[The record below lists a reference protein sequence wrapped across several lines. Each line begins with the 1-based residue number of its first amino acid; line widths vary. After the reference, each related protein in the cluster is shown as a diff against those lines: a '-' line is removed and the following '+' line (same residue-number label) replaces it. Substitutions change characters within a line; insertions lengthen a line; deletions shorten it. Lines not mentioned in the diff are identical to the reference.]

1 MARGFALR
9 IAATLLAAASMAMP
23 AVETDGIGLLADA
36 VMATAAV
43 DDLPIIMSCP
53 PTLDVLPDLY
63 TEAADAWSSAA
74 IEEIRAKTSL
84 AVWKSTSAP
93 RAPDNSYNSFT
104 RPPEPT
110 RHVAVVV
117 LLAQTALG
125 PPSPLRVEGFV
136 AQIVLLG
143 LRDQN
148 LRLSHQTRQVRETR
162 GTAAR
167 AHAHEAFLRAVL
179 QTDVARLAFRVLRT
193 LFDGLRRGLLVFLV
207 GVVLFGAAAAC
218 YFITIFVCG
227 RRGASGSGGIDR
239 RSILFDNSHSA
250 RGRPARGALRRRQEH
265 HDLLQSALQ

>member
-148 LRLSHQTRQVRETR
+148 LRLSHQTRQVRETC

-207 GVVLFGAAAAC
+207 GVVLFGAASAC
-218 YFITIFVCG
+218 TCPP
-227 RRGASGSGGIDR
+227 RC
-239 RSILFDNSHSA
+239 
-250 RGRPARGALRRRQEH
+250 EW
-265 HDLLQSALQ
+265 